1 MIARILQLPR
11 FIWVKDYIFEE
22 ASIVKVKLIDVTYDK
37 MGLKQCHYQTYNGSL
52 YVWCRD
58 LTDSTLFETMQEA
71 IDSVENNNYLVSD
84 KW

>member
-1 MIARILQLPR
+1 MIAKILQLPR
-11 FIWVKDYIFEE
+11 FIWVKDYIFKE
-22 ASIVKVKLIDVTYDK
+22 AIITKVKLIEVTYDK

-52 YVWCRD
+52 YVWYRG

-71 IDSVENNNYLVSD
+71 IDSVENNNYSVSD